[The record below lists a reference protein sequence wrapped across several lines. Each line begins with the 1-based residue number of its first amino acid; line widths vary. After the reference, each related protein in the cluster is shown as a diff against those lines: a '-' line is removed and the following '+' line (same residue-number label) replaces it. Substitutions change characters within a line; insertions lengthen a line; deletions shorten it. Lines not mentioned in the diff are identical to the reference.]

1 MKLSTKGRHAITAMM
16 ELALHQKKGP
26 VTLADISTQQS
37 ISISYLEQ
45 LFARLRQHELV
56 VGMRGPGGGY
66 NLARPANSITIAQ
79 VLHAVDDLVKLGVN
93 PLTER
98 EIPESLMLWRQLSNQ
113 VYDYLDGIT
122 LADAV
127 ESRVENPQ
135 SPLFHTNLHKS
146 AA

>member
-16 ELALHQKKGP
+16 ELALHQKTGP

-45 LFARLRQHELV
+45 LFARLRQNELV
-56 VGMRGPGGGY
+56 IGMRGPGGGY
-66 NLARPANSITIAQ
+66 SLARPADEITIAQ
-79 VLHAVDDLVKLGVN
+79 VLHAVDDLVKLNEN

-98 EIPESLMLWRQLSNQ
+98 EIPGSLLLWRHLSNQ

-122 LADAV
+122 LAEAV
-127 ESRVENPQ
+127 ESRVENTQ
-135 SPLFHTNLHKS
+135 SPLFHTDLHKS